1 MPVAADMVSVAL
13 NKSAAGAGGAG
24 VLECNMPLILLSC
37 KCQTRSSGCVIAVSR
52 T

>member
-13 NKSAAGAGGAG
+13 NKSAAGGAG

-37 KCQTRSSGCVIAVSR
+37 KCQTEAVGV
-52 T
+52 